1 MGSDNSS
8 NEKEEDL
15 KLKYTH
21 TNSCDGLGIA
31 SNKPHRQRL
40 NSDPQQFPSDNEKLQ
55 PIRRHS
61 NYSETNNFAF
71 TNQHS
76 SLPNF
81 PNKNK
86 DPNTPTF
93 FERTEKRRLSMKYC
107 SDFKK
112 AYSKQGSSTFLNH
125 LAINLNHNQNEEKP
139 DFEKIRKYYVPQ
151 YLFDWRYV
159 EDPKTGIKCWKNF
172 GKIIIDANMFHKIGK
187 LAETHIGAS
196 EPFYIKRS
204 WLFSYLKNRY
214 GKSSQENPVISV
226 NRNNIFVDSYNQFI
240 RTKGLNLTRPLKI
253 RFNNETNSDQ
263 EGAYREWY
271 SLMFQDIKSP
281 KNKLFIMN
289 PYKSFEPNTVLFYPK
304 YPGMKFEYYDFIGI
318 LIVKAICDLM
328 VIRSIKINRVLLK
341 AISKRPIT
349 LDDIK
354 YYNLDLYQQLKFIND
369 NQISLNPQ
377 LQQIRFVWNIMGPNN
392 IKQEIEIVPGGK
404 NIFLNDNNKFSFID
418 KVIYTEAIKP
428 YEEHIL
434 HVQKGLHSIFDT
446 VLEGI
451 FSVEELQFLI
461 SGQDNIDINDWKEN
475 TIYKGC
481 YNPDHPVIK
490 MFWEKIGSMQKMEIV
505 KFLKFSTGSGSVPID
520 GFGSLKGIGGM
531 IQKFTIEPFTN
542 YSAENPDEYVF
553 HKIEAKRCH
562 HTIILPLYRNKSE
575 LDKAINI
582 ILSNN

>member
-214 GKSSQENPVISV
+214 GKSIQENPVISV

-318 LIVKAICDLM
+318 LIVKAICQNEDF
-328 VIRSIKINRVLLK
+328 IRENVLN
-341 AISKRPIT
+341 A
-349 LDDIK
+349 D
-354 YYNLDLYQQLKFIND
+354 FIN
-369 NQISLNPQ
+369 S
-377 LQQIRFVWNIMGPNN
+377 
-392 IKQEIEIVPGGK
+392 
-404 NIFLNDNNKFSFID
+404 
-418 KVIYTEAIKP
+418 
-428 YEEHIL
+428 
-434 HVQKGLHSIFDT
+434 
-446 VLEGI
+446 
-451 FSVEELQFLI
+451 
-461 SGQDNIDINDWKEN
+461 
-475 TIYKGC
+475 
-481 YNPDHPVIK
+481 
-490 MFWEKIGSMQKMEIV
+490 
-505 KFLKFSTGSGSVPID
+505 
-520 GFGSLKGIGGM
+520 
-531 IQKFTIEPFTN
+531 
-542 YSAENPDEYVF
+542 
-553 HKIEAKRCH
+553 
-562 HTIILPLYRNKSE
+562 
-575 LDKAINI
+575 INI
-582 ILSNN
+582 CCNGNEIDCEK

>member
-204 WLFSYLKNRY
+204 WLFS
-214 GKSSQENPVISV
+214 
-226 NRNNIFVDSYNQFI
+226 
-240 RTKGLNLTRPLKI
+240 
-253 RFNNETNSDQ
+253 
-263 EGAYREWY
+263 
-271 SLMFQDIKSP
+271 
-281 KNKLFIMN
+281 
-289 PYKSFEPNTVLFYPK
+289 
-304 YPGMKFEYYDFIGI
+304 
-318 LIVKAICDLM
+318 
-328 VIRSIKINRVLLK
+328 
-341 AISKRPIT
+341 
-349 LDDIK
+349 
-354 YYNLDLYQQLKFIND
+354 
-369 NQISLNPQ
+369 
-377 LQQIRFVWNIMGPNN
+377 
-392 IKQEIEIVPGGK
+392 
-404 NIFLNDNNKFSFID
+404 
-418 KVIYTEAIKP
+418 
-428 YEEHIL
+428 
-434 HVQKGLHSIFDT
+434 
-446 VLEGI
+446 
-451 FSVEELQFLI
+451 
-461 SGQDNIDINDWKEN
+461 
-475 TIYKGC
+475 
-481 YNPDHPVIK
+481 
-490 MFWEKIGSMQKMEIV
+490 
-505 KFLKFSTGSGSVPID
+505 
-520 GFGSLKGIGGM
+520 
-531 IQKFTIEPFTN
+531 
-542 YSAENPDEYVF
+542 
-553 HKIEAKRCH
+553 
-562 HTIILPLYRNKSE
+562 
-575 LDKAINI
+575 
-582 ILSNN
+582 